1 MQSLQPRSGLLEALE
16 NATTTLSRVAHHNI
30 VSLNSTHQGVA
41 SRYRVKGHHSHQH
54 FQSPSFSSRKM
65 PISAQEWRVRTGLI
79 NASRIRTVSVF
90 RSSKPT
96 VSVSTSCDD
105 SATLYPACPGSVPG
119 AVGVIEAAQ
128 PVHARRE
135 SDSSC
140 PALAELPSSSWKGR
154 WALLL
159 CLIVPLVPKMIAL
172 LITICDI
179 LGRRHSL
186 IGGKC
191 R

>member
-1 MQSLQPRSGLLEALE
+1 
-16 NATTTLSRVAHHNI
+16 
-30 VSLNSTHQGVA
+30 
-41 SRYRVKGHHSHQH
+41 
-54 FQSPSFSSRKM
+54 M

-96 VSVSTSCDD
+96 VSVSTSGDD
-105 SATLYPACPGSVPG
+105 SAALYSTCPGSVPG
-119 AVGVIEAAQ
+119 AVGVIEVAQ
-128 PVHARRE
+128 PVHARRG

-140 PALAELPSSSWKGR
+140 PVLAELPSSSWKGW

-159 CLIVPLVPKMIAL
+159 CLIVPLIPKMITL
-172 LITICDI
+172 LIIICHI
-179 LGRRHSL
+179 HGRRHSF
-186 IGGKC
+186 IGGQVKC

>member
-1 MQSLQPRSGLLEALE
+1 
-16 NATTTLSRVAHHNI
+16 
-30 VSLNSTHQGVA
+30 
-41 SRYRVKGHHSHQH
+41 
-54 FQSPSFSSRKM
+54 M

-96 VSVSTSCDD
+96 VSVSTSGKIYD
-105 SATLYPACPGSVPG
+105 SAALYPACPGSVPG
-119 AVGVIEAAQ
+119 GVGVIEAAQ

-140 PALAELPSSSWKGR
+140 PALAELPSSSWKGW

-159 CLIVPLVPKMIAL
+159 CLIVPLVPKMITL
-172 LITICDI
+172 LITICHI
-179 LGRRHSL
+179 IHGQRHSF
-186 IGGKC
+186 IGDQG